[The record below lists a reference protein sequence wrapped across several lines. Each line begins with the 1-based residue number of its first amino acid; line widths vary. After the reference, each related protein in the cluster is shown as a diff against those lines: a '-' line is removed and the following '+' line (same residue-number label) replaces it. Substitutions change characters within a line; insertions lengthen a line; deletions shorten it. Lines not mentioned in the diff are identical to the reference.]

1 VAKCKEKAKEEDLRD
16 ELMIKVYT
24 NGSGYEGQI
33 DGSGYEGQIEA
44 AAVLYHN
51 GILKS
56 KRKMRLGSIKKHT
69 VYEGEGVGMILG
81 LELLREE
88 RRVEGMVSIQIDNTA
103 AIITMHAIKPGPSH
117 YIWNLFH

>member
-24 NGSGYEGQI
+24 
-33 DGSGYEGQIEA
+33 DGSGYEGQIGA

-56 KRKMRLGSIKKHT
+56 KRRMRLGSIKKHT

-81 LELLREE
+81 LELLRKE
-88 RRVEGMVSIQIDNTA
+88 RRVEGMVSIRIDNTA